1 MMSEKV
7 KTIIVSPS
15 LVLTGGLK
23 AVLAR
28 SEFVVEEC
36 YTSVPAETDASLVLI
51 DPVTADYSSVFGLDA
66 PVAAVIHSA
75 YDRESLSHF
84 DVVINIYDPTPVVL
98 RKLRKIVSSAPGEET
113 ASDGGELSPREK
125 EILVCVAK
133 GMLNKEIAFKYNIS
147 IFTVMTHRKNI
158 SAKTG
163 IKSIAGL
170 TAYAILQGMI
180 DIEDIK

>member
-1 MMSEKV
+1 MSEKV

-113 ASDGGELSPREK
+113 PSDGGELSPREK

-158 SAKTG
+158 FRKLRVNNAQEAIRYALRAG
-163 IKSIAGL
+163 IVDPLEYYI
-170 TAYAILQGMI
+170 
-180 DIEDIK
+180 

>member
-1 MMSEKV
+1 MSEKV

-66 PVAAVIHSA
+66 PVAAIIHSA

-98 RKLRKIVSSAPGEET
+98 RKLRKIVSSAPGED
-113 ASDGGELSPREK
+113 APPDGGELSPREK

-133 GMLNKEIAFKYNIS
+133 GMLNKEIADQLNLS
-147 IFTVMTHRKNI
+147 IYTVITHRKNI
-158 SAKTG
+158 TRKIG
-163 IKSIAGL
+163 IKTVAGL
-170 TAYAILQGMI
+170 TVYALLNNLI
-180 DIEDIK
+180 DMSSVQ

>member
-1 MMSEKV
+1 M
-7 KTIIVSPS
+7 
-15 LVLTGGLK
+15 
-23 AVLAR
+23 
-28 SEFVVEEC
+28 
-36 YTSVPAETDASLVLI
+36 
-51 DPVTADYSSVFGLDA
+51 
-66 PVAAVIHSA
+66 
-75 YDRESLSHF
+75 
-84 DVVINIYDPTPVVL
+84 L
-98 RKLRKIVSSAPGEET
+98 RKLRKIVSSAPGEDT
-113 ASDGGELSPREK
+113 QPDGGELSPREK